1 MSEGSTPKGRFVAL
15 LLGTFLAAVATES
28 IARWVFPEWA
38 PRSAR
43 LASFWQYDE
52 RLGWKHVPGA
62 IGRFNSHG
70 FDIVVQINSQGYR
83 GPERDY
89 VRNGEVG
96 RVLVLG
102 DSMIFGFGVE
112 YEEMFTTILER
123 RLPNVEV
130 INLGHAAGTK
140 RLNRPAKK
148 LGRLGRYSQP
158 INEQGLV
165 ISIQS
170 MQKDPQSV
178 GQYVGDDSVA
188 IRTPMRL
195 IVQV

>member
-1 MSEGSTPKGRFVAL
+1 MSEGPTAKGRVVAL
-15 LLGTFLAAVATES
+15 LLGTFLAVVATES
-28 IARWVFPEWA
+28 IARWAFPEWA

-52 RLGWKHVPGA
+52 KLGWKNAPGA
-62 IGRFNSHG
+62 IGRFSSYG
-70 FDIVVQINSQGYR
+70 FDTVVQINSQGFR

-130 INLGHAAGTK
+130 INLGVSG
-140 RLNRPAKK
+140 
-148 LGRLGRYSQP
+148 YSTDQ
-158 INEQGLV
+158 ELLLY
-165 ISIQS
+165 
-170 MQKDPQSV
+170 QSV
-178 GQYVGDDSVA
+178 RRKYGAAVVIVVA
-188 IRTPMRL
+188 THGHHNSRTTRATASGPGVCRPTR
-195 IVQV
+195 